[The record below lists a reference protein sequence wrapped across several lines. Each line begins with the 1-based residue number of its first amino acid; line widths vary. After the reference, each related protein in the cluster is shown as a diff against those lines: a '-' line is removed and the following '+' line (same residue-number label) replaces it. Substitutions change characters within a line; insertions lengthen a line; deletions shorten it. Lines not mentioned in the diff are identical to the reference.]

1 MSRCDYCVRVE
12 VCVSLIRGR
21 SSRGKKGKNHIF
33 FLEIGVSQSRFSVC
47 IFTFLFVVCVFRSFH
62 FILFLSSSLLSVRIC
77 LQVTNYNRIVWASL
91 PFRFL
96 ISFAMKN
103 VCADAKIG
111 FGELNIWLWQTNWCL
126 SVENNL
132 IWIECASPFEVT
144 WRINRCIGNGKGNAF
159 KSNIIES
166 SGTK

>member
-1 MSRCDYCVRVE
+1 MFHSH
-12 VCVSLIRGR
+12 G
-21 SSRGKKGKNHIF
+21 
-33 FLEIGVSQSRFSVC
+33 SRFAFSR
-47 IFTFLFVVCVFRSFH
+47 FFSSFVSFGH
-62 FILFLSSSLLSVRIC
+62 FIFILFLSSFLLSVRIC

-144 WRINRCIGNGKGNAF
+144 WRIIDALATGKVMR
-159 KSNIIES
+159 SNQILS
-166 SGTK
+166 NQAAQNSNKTRNQTHYTPLPALAYC